1 MNSSAATT
9 TPRETTGATSID
21 LIPICVG
28 PSALLRGAVEGL
40 LPRGTGTGTSTELPV
55 RTQRAM
61 GWLEPKENR
70 SSFAGDG
77 ITPSAVRV
85 TERRPV
91 TGRRRARG
99 VERYTRQMSANSG
112 TTDSAS
118 AVSSSSGSCTA
129 PTALVALASTASR
142 WRARTSS
149 STSVSVPTH
158 STTTPATRTGTA
170 RVRNQR

>member
-1 MNSSAATT
+1 M
-9 TPRETTGATSID
+9 
-21 LIPICVG
+21 
-28 PSALLRGAVEGL
+28 
-40 LPRGTGTGTSTELPV
+40 

-61 GWLEPKENR
+61 GWLEPNENR

-91 TGRRRARG
+91 TGPAPG
-99 VERYTRQMSANSG
+99 AAESTRYTRQMSANSG

-149 STSVSVPTH
+149 STSLSVPTH

>member
-1 MNSSAATT
+1 MRTHRAT
-9 TPRETTGATSID
+9 GWA
-21 LIPICVG
+21 G
-28 PSALLRGAVEGL
+28 PN
-40 LPRGTGTGTSTELPV
+40 
-55 RTQRAM
+55 
-61 GWLEPKENR
+61 ENR
-70 SSFAGDG
+70 SSFDGDG
-77 ITPSAVRV
+77 TTPSAVRV
-85 TERRPV
+85 TDRFPV
-91 TGRRRARG
+91 TAPPEVGAG
-99 VERYTRQMSANSG
+99 STRYTRQMSANSG

-142 WRARTSS
+142 WRAQTSS